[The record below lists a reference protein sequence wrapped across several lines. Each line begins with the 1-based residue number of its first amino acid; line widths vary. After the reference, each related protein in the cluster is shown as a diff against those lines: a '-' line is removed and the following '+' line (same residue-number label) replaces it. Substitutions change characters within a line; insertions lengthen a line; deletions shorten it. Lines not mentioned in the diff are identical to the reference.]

1 MNKENYDVCVIGG
14 TGHVGLPLGI
24 MLADSGLRTLLLD
37 INQESIDLVNSGK
50 MPFIEHG
57 ASNLL
62 KKANSNKK
70 LFASSDKTLIKK
82 SNIIIVAIGT
92 PVDEYLNPKIKIFL
106 NFFKDIYN
114 YLNLRQTLI
123 IRSSVYPK
131 TCDLVFKILKKKKI
145 NLSYC
150 PERIVQGYAI
160 KELKS
165 LPQIISGYNKKAK
178 IDSEKIFK
186 KITNKIVYA
195 SVYEAELAKLFS
207 NAMRYIKFSTSNQ
220 FFMMCE
226 KLDVNFYNVKKIM
239 SEGYNRS
246 NDIPKAGFVSGPCL
260 LKDTMQLSA
269 FFGGNFLLGN
279 AAMNINEGLPYFV
292 VQKIKEKFK
301 LKNNRVG
308 ILGMSFKAEVDDIR
322 DSLSYKLGKILMFDG
337 YDVMFSDEYVKD
349 ETFVKKDYL
358 IKKSDLIIIA
368 APHKKYK
375 KLKFPKSKLVINIWE
390 KSILDE

>member
-131 TCDLVFKILKKKKI
+131 TCDLVFKILKKKE
-145 NLSYC
+145 N
-150 PERIVQGYAI
+150 
-160 KELKS
+160 
-165 LPQIISGYNKKAK
+165 
-178 IDSEKIFK
+178 
-186 KITNKIVYA
+186 
-195 SVYEAELAKLFS
+195 
-207 NAMRYIKFSTSNQ
+207 
-220 FFMMCE
+220 
-226 KLDVNFYNVKKIM
+226 
-239 SEGYNRS
+239 
-246 NDIPKAGFVSGPCL
+246 
-260 LKDTMQLSA
+260 
-269 FFGGNFLLGN
+269 
-279 AAMNINEGLPYFV
+279 
-292 VQKIKEKFK
+292 
-301 LKNNRVG
+301 
-308 ILGMSFKAEVDDIR
+308 
-322 DSLSYKLGKILMFDG
+322 
-337 YDVMFSDEYVKD
+337 
-349 ETFVKKDYL
+349 
-358 IKKSDLIIIA
+358 
-368 APHKKYK
+368 
-375 KLKFPKSKLVINIWE
+375 
-390 KSILDE
+390 